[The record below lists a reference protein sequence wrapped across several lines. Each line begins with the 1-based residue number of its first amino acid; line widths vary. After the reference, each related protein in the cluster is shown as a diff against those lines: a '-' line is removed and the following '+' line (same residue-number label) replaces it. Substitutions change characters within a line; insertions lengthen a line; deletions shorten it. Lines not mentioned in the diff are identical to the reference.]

1 MCRIGGAQVL
11 KLADEV
17 EQLRCIDLCNG
28 LADGIECGDAGWESH
43 ALRHWRESAGVG
55 TGYVRRHTEVRRRRR
70 IVLVV
75 LVVVVVL
82 ISSSSAVV
90 IAVVHSQRAPIQVEF
105 VQISHGRSGGIDVG
119 VFEETK
125 TFGLA
130 GLLVVDQ
137 AEVDDLPAAAED
149 VHDLLLAD
157 AVRDVADEDHPPA
170 FLSLRHVGRYCDD
183 IVGKRVVEDMLSR
196 ALLVAAKEKRVVGV
210 EAEACLRRS

>member
-11 KLADEV
+11 ELADEV
-17 EQLRCIDLCNG
+17 EELRCVDLRDG
-28 LADGIECGDAGWESH
+28 LANGVECGHAGWEGH
-43 ALRHWRESAGVG
+43 ALRHRRESAGVG
-55 TGYVRRHTEVRRRRR
+55 TRHIGRHTKVRRRRR

-75 LVVVVVL
+75 LVVVVL

-90 IAVVHSQRAPIQVEF
+90 IAVVHSQRAPVQVEL
-105 VQISHGRSGGIDVG
+105 VQISHGRSGGVDVG
-119 VFEETK
+119 VFEKTE

-130 GLLVVDQ
+130 GLLIVDQ

-170 FLSLRHVGRYCDD
+170 FLSLCHVGRCGGY
-183 IVGKRVVEDMLSR
+183 IVGMKCGGGGVV
-196 ALLVAAKEKRVVGV
+196 ACFVGCSGR
-210 EAEACLRRS
+210 EASGWS